1 MAKRQS
7 QPELPDGGRGPAQ
20 KAILFE
26 ITGNERSEKRAG
38 DELRMHRMAALSL
51 EEVIRYMRVGH
62 PDFGGSYWRN
72 PGLVQLRTSGLIAGI
87 RHELAFHL

>member
-7 QPELPDGGRGPAQ
+7 QSELADGGRGLAQ

-26 ITGNERSEKRAG
+26 VTGNERSEKRAG

-51 EEVIRYMRVGH
+51 EEVIRYMRIGH
-62 PDFGGSYWRN
+62 PDFEISRVKVVGVIQVLS
-72 PGLVQLRTSGLIAGI
+72 SS
-87 RHELAFHL
+87 EHL

>member
-7 QPELPDGGRGPAQ
+7 QSELPDDGRGPAQ

-26 ITGNERSEKRAG
+26 VTGKERNDKRAD

-51 EEVIRYMRVGH
+51 EEVIRYMRIDH
-62 PDFGGSYWRN
+62 PDFEITGVKVIGVIQVLSSSEH
-72 PGLVQLRTSGLIAGI
+72 LV
-87 RHELAFHL
+87 

>member
-62 PDFGGSYWRN
+62 PDFE
-72 PGLVQLRTSGLIAGI
+72 IAGVEVIGVI
-87 RHELAFHL
+87 RVLSSSEHLV